1 MRLVRDNHEV
11 IAIIAISVAGFLL
24 FASSFSHPF
33 HFDDILI
40 TNDTNV
46 GNASHFLHFF
56 NPLHLR
62 QLTFFSFYLNHLAG
76 GDNPGG
82 YHMVNVLLHIANA
95 VLLFLLLSTFFE
107 RWLAIAAAGL
117 FLLHPIQTEPVLY
130 VYQRSILLGCFF
142 SLLAVIA
149 LVRNRPWLA
158 ALFFL
163 CAFES
168 KESTLAVPLAVAG
181 IYITASRRYRM
192 ALLAAVLILAVAAL
206 GVLAYRNEQTV
217 GIKAAGQISPL
228 TYFMTETRVFYTYL
242 RLLFFPIPQSL
253 EYEFLKPTSLLP
265 LFGIFAIAG
274 AALVLWKNEK
284 WRIPAGCVL
293 TFLLFL
299 APTSS
304 FIPSADFAF
313 EHRLYLPML
322 AFSVLAAYLLS
333 RIPGRSVIAGILLC
347 VLALLT
353 VRRETVWA
361 SDTALWEDTV
371 KKAPGKARA
380 WFNLGGA
387 YMNVDPEKAH
397 SAFLNALKLR
407 PDFVEAWYDL
417 GILEQQK
424 GHWDAAITNYQHA
437 IALDRSY
444 WQAWNNS
451 ANTLFAMGNREA
463 ALRDFEQTL
472 RLNPDCWPAQYN
484 IGIIDFMD
492 ARYSDAVAK
501 FKIVLDW
508 RPDFRDAR
516 YALAMSYARLGA
528 AEQADREWKK
538 LGVVNAPGLSFAPDM
553 LSITPSTPITA
564 DRR

>member
-1 MRLVRDNHEV
+1 MKLVRDSDDV
-11 IAIIAISVAGFLL
+11 IAIVVISVVGCLV
-24 FASSFSHPF
+24 FASSLSHPF

-40 TNDTNV
+40 TNDSNV

-95 VLLFLLLSTFFE
+95 VLLFVFLSTFFE

-142 SLLAVIA
+142 ALLAVIA
-149 LVRNRPWLA
+149 LIRNRPWLA
-158 ALFFL
+158 AVFFL

-181 IYITASRRYRM
+181 IYVTGNRRYRM
-192 ALLAAVLILAVAAL
+192 VLLAAVLILAVAAL
-206 GVLAYRNEQTV
+206 GVLAYRNEGTV

-228 TYFMTETRVFYTYL
+228 TYFITETRVFYTYL
-242 RLLFFPIPQSL
+242 RLLFFPYPQSL
-253 EYEFLKPTSLLP
+253 EYEFSRPSSFLP
-265 LFGIFAIAG
+265 LLGIFAIVG
-274 AALVLWKNEK
+274 AALVLWKSEK

-322 AFSVLAAYLLS
+322 AFSVLVAYLLS
-333 RIPGRSVIAGILLC
+333 KIPGRSAVAGILLC
-347 VLALLT
+347 VLAVLT
-353 VRRETVWA
+353 IRRETVWA

-371 KKAPGKARA
+371 NKAPGKARV

-387 YMNVDPEKAH
+387 YMNVDAEKARA
-397 SAFLNALKLR
+397 AFLNALKLR

-417 GILEQQK
+417 GVLEQQK

-437 IALDRSY
+437 IALDSSY

-451 ANTLFAMGNREA
+451 ANTLFAMGNHEA

-484 IGIIDFMD
+484 IGIIDFLA
-492 ARYSDAVAK
+492 ARYSNAVAK

-516 YALAMSYARLGA
+516 YALAMSYTRLGDNLDA
-528 AEQADREWKK
+528 NQEWKK
-538 LGVVNAPGLSFAPDM
+538 LGLEKAPD
-553 LSITPSTPITA
+553 LTNSQFSILNSQPSGLH
-564 DRR
+564 

>member
-1 MRLVRDNHEV
+1 MRLVRDNDDV

-40 TNDTNV
+40 TSDVNV

-95 VLLFLLLSTFFE
+95 VILFILLSTFFD
-107 RWLAIAAAGL
+107 RWVAIAAAGL

-130 VYQRSILLGCFF
+130 VYQRSILLGCLF

-181 IYITASRRYRM
+181 IYVTANRRYRM

-228 TYFMTETRVFYTYL
+228 TYFITETRVFYTYL
-242 RLLFFPIPQSL
+242 RLLIFPHPQAL
-253 EYEFLKPTSLLP
+253 EYEFSGTPSLFP
-265 LFGIFAIAG
+265 LIGIFAIVAT
-274 AALVLWKNEK
+274 AWALWKSEK
-284 WRIPAGCVL
+284 WRIPAGCIFA
-293 TFLLFL
+293 FLLLL

-333 RIPGRSVIAGILLC
+333 KIPGRSVVAGILLS

-353 VRRETVWA
+353 LRRETVWA

-387 YMNVDPEKAH
+387 YMNVEPEKARV
-397 SAFLNALKLR
+397 AFLNALKLR

-437 IALDRSY
+437 IALDGSY

-484 IGIIDFMD
+484 IGIIDFMG
-492 ARYSDAVAK
+492 ARYSNAVAK

-516 YALAMSYARLGA
+516 YALAMSYARLGDNDA
-528 AEQADREWKK
+528 ANREWKK
-538 LGVVNAPGLSFAPDM
+538 LRVVNATDLQFAPAM
-553 LSITPSTPITA
+553 LPAASS
-564 DRR
+564 RR